1 MGWRYN
7 LINQEQRL
15 IRNVSA
21 QPEQFYTAA
30 RVYLRSGIQIHQHN
44 PALTFGHDLQCVDLL
59 QLRQR
64 NHNLPSIR
72 GHIIQLARIGL
83 EIKCLQRRY

>member
-7 LINQEQRL
+7 LINQEQRW

-21 QPEQFYTAA
+21 RPEQFYAA
-30 RVYLRSGIQIHQHN
+30 DRVYLRSGIQIHQHN
-44 PALTFGHDLQCVDLL
+44 PALTTGYDLQCINLL
-59 QLRQR
+59 QLRQG

-72 GHIIQLARIGL
+72 RHIIQLARVGL